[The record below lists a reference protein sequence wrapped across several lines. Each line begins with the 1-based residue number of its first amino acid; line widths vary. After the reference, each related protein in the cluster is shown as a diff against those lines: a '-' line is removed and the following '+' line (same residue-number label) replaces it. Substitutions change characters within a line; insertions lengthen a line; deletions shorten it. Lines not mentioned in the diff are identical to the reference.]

1 MEVFVVDLVQV
12 YTTARLVPFRSSLKG
27 SRGIVLV
34 VLAHQLPLASHLAR
48 THLPLAVQ
56 TIANAARQGLLSL
69 SLA

>member
-1 MEVFVVDLVQV
+1 MEVSVVDLVQV
-12 YTTARLVPFRSSLKG
+12 YTAARLVLSRSSLLG
-27 SRGIVLV
+27 PRGIVLV

-56 TIANAARQGLLSL
+56 PIANAARQGLPSL